1 MATVQAPPFPNFAP
15 VLEKDTPAR
24 QGIDEACLER
34 LYERIE
40 THIAAGWYPGAAIAM
55 ARQGMLV
62 AARSFGVARLA
73 GAGQPAVAADQETM
87 WLLYSQTK
95 PITSCAIWYLVEHGM
110 LRFHDAVADYIPEFS
125 RFGKGRVTLHHVL
138 SHQAGYP
145 DANVPPAAW
154 EDPYTPARV
163 RV

>member
-15 VLEKDTPAR
+15 VLEKDAPAR

-55 ARQGMLV
+55 ARHGMLV

-110 LRFHDAVADYIPEFS
+110 LDS
-125 RFGKGRVTLHHVL
+125 T
-138 SHQAGYP
+138 
-145 DANVPPAAW
+145 
-154 EDPYTPARV
+154 TPWPKLRP
-163 RV
+163 